1 VFEERIRGDDL
12 YKKLFGSDERVV
24 REKREMFV
32 RVYELFKE
40 KFPHLVKKKTL
51 YIISVPNRVELLG
64 KHTDYQGGET
74 FLLTG
79 PKNFFALSALSD
91 DEASELVNADLSFG
105 KTVLRIG
112 QGEPEILEEG
122 VGAQFTMTVAKR
134 LSVNLRDAGFGPL
147 KNVKSVF
154 AGDIPFGGGTSGSS
168 AKLITDFFIFACP
181 NGLLEDRRFLSLVL
195 ENGKDA
201 GIKMNQK
208 GVSDFSLA
216 LSMYLAH
223 FENGLDFGLLKG
235 DRGVGTFG
243 GSEDHTAIVLG
254 QKGKLLYCRYCP
266 TEVLDSV
273 AAADGIEIVTAYS
286 GKVAEKTKTAMRE
299 YNRLSGRASL
309 CVEALN
315 RVYSN
320 SKRLLR
326 EFYSDIGSERR
337 ADRAFGDLAGVD
349 EDIAERAYQFFR
361 EEQIMERAVVSVRNR
376 NIAEYGRLINES
388 HELSKLYLKNI
399 VEEVDFLK
407 ESANRLGAYGAT
419 GFGAGFGGSC
429 YAVVDRPGADG
440 FIQKWREQ
448 YLKRF
453 PQYDRKARF
462 DRYPASS
469 GAYWE
474 AADG

>member
-1 VFEERIRGDDL
+1 VLGKRIRGEEL
-12 YKKLFGSDERVV
+12 YKKLFGNNERVV
-24 REKREMFV
+24 REKREMLV
-32 RVYELFKE
+32 RVYELFKA
-40 KFPHLVKKKTL
+40 KFPHLVKKETL
-51 YIISVPNRVELLG
+51 YIMSVPNRVELLG

-79 PKNFFALSALSD
+79 PKNFFAVGALSD
-91 DEASELVNADLSFG
+91 DDTSELINADTSFG
-105 KTVLRIG
+105 NTVLRVG
-112 QGEPEILEEG
+112 RGEPEILKEG
-122 VGAQFTMTVAKR
+122 VGAQFTRTVSKR
-134 LSVNLRDAGFGPL
+134 LSFNLRDAGFGPL
-147 KNVKSVF
+147 KEVKSVF

-181 NGLLEDRRFLSLVL
+181 NGLLDDRKFLTLVL
-195 ENGKDA
+195 ENGKAA

-223 FENGLDFGLLKG
+223 FENGLDFGSLKG

-266 TEVLDSV
+266 TEVLESV
-273 AAADGIEIVTAYS
+273 AAAGDIEIVTAYS
-286 GKVAEKTKTAMRE
+286 GKVAEKTKTAMKE

-315 RVYSN
+315 RMYSG

-326 EFYSDIGSERR
+326 EFYGETGSHMR
-337 ADRAFGDLAGVD
+337 ADRAFADLAGVG
-349 EDIAERAYQFFR
+349 EDLAERAYQFFR
-361 EEQIMERAVVSVRNR
+361 EEHIMEKAVASMKSR

-429 YAVVDRPGADG
+429 YAVVDRSRADG
-440 FIQKWREQ
+440 FLGKWKQQ

-453 PQYDRKARF
+453 PQYDGKARF